1 MMLDTWNCL
10 KVKIILRMYQEKT
23 VVNLFY
29 GKCFILM
36 EHRVTIKGTLPNMND
51 YTNAQRGNRYMGAKL
66 KKDAQTLCAWVIRS
80 QLKNIRIQ
88 NPVVLH
94 YYYYEPN
101 RKRDL
106 DNIAGF
112 AHKVIQDALVECG
125 VLQNDGW
132 QNIIGF
138 TDYFEVDKANPR
150 IELIIEERK
159 PNEN

>member
-1 MMLDTWNCL
+1 
-10 KVKIILRMYQEKT
+10 
-23 VVNLFY
+23 
-29 GKCFILM
+29 M

-51 YTNAQRGNRYMGAKL
+51 YTNAQRVNRYMGAKL
-66 KKDAQTLCAWVIRS
+66 KKDAQTLCAWCIKS

-94 YYYYEPN
+94 YFYYEPN

-138 TDYFEVDKANPR
+138 SDHFAIDKENPR